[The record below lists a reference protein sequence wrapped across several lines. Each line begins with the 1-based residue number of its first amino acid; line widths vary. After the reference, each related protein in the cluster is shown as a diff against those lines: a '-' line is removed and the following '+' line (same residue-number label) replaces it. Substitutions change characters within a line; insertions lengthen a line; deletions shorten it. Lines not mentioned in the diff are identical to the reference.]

1 MSEVE
6 EKKTSGLLMV
16 LSAPSG
22 AGKTSVCRRV
32 LGLYPGLHFSV
43 SVTTRK
49 PRPGEIAGEDYHF
62 VSVEE
67 FRAMIARDEFVEWVE
82 NYGHFYGTSKK
93 TLDQFLERGGDLLL
107 DIEPRGA
114 REIRKRY
121 PRGVFVF
128 ILPPSV
134 AELRKRLAK
143 RGESAEALERRL
155 NASVSEIKEAMW
167 YDYIIVNEKL
177 EDAVERFR
185 AIYLAEKS
193 RRDRCAEKI
202 ESFFT

>member
-1 MSEVE
+1 LSEVE